1 MGGAKT
7 GAAQDDAVSFLI
19 EQAKAEGCVE
29 LSEMSEVVEALTADA
44 DVQEAFE
51 RIEAAG
57 ITLSDDCGRDVP
69 EQVTYTNGQLAA
81 NTTDAMR
88 LFLNEI
94 AAFPLLTAEEEVDLA
109 RKIEEGDRAAKE
121 RMINSNLRLVVSIA
135 RRFHAGDLP
144 LLDRIQEGVLGL
156 IRATEKFDW
165 RRGFKFS
172 TYATWWIREAIE
184 RGAQNKSRTIRM
196 PVHVL
201 ERERKVTQAERQLTA
216 ALGRPPTDDE
226 IAEVSGI
233 APLKVR
239 ELHTVARTVTSLDKP
254 VGEGDGD
261 ASLGD
266 LLPDDDADP
275 LEELAISM
283 RTDAL
288 GRAIEALPDIEA
300 QVVRMR
306 FGLDREE
313 APCTLVEVERRLDLP
328 RSRVR
333 KLEAQALDRLGRMRE
348 LEELR

>member
-1 MGGAKT
+1 
-7 GAAQDDAVSFLI
+7 
-19 EQAKAEGCVE
+19 
-29 LSEMSEVVEALTADA
+29 MSEAIEALTADA
-44 DVQEAFE
+44 DVQAAFE
-51 RIEAAG
+51 RIAAAG
-57 ITLSDDCGRDVP
+57 ITISDDCGRDVP

-81 NTTDAMR
+81 NTTDALR

-94 AAFPLLTAEEEVDLA
+94 AAFPLLTAEEEVELA
-109 RKIEEGDRAAKE
+109 RKIEDGDRAAKE

-135 RRFHAGDLP
+135 RRFHAGELP

-165 RRGFKFS
+165 QRGFKFS

-184 RGAQNKSRTIRM
+184 RGAQNKARTIRM

-201 ERERKVTQAERQLTA
+201 ERERKVTKAERQLTA
-216 ALGRPPTDDE
+216 ALGRLPTDDE
-226 IAEVSGI
+226 IAELSGI
-233 APLKVR
+233 APRKVR

-254 VGEGDGD
+254 IDDD
-261 ASLGD
+261 AALGD
-266 LLPDDDADP
+266 LLPDEDADP

-288 GRAIEALPDIEA
+288 GRAVDALPDIEA

-306 FGLDREE
+306 FGLGREE
-313 APCTLVEVERRLDLP
+313 APCTLVEIEQRLDLP

-333 KLEAQALDRLGRMRE
+333 KLEAQALDRLARMRE
-348 LEELR
+348 LEDLR